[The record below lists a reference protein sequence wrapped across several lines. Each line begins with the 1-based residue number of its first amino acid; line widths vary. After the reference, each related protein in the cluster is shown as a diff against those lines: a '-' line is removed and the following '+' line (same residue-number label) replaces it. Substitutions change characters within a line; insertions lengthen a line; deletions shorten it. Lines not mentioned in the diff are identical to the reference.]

1 MQYSPKLKTAMEEI
15 KAIMKKHDIGGWVIL
30 HTPGH
35 SEFLNKLDPSYS
47 CITITPDAKGDFVR
61 FKSKIADYGGD
72 KNAWLKKTTD
82 SLNLLQSI
90 CETGSNTLLPIMDL
104 TERLEKELNAERN
117 IGGGFTSHTT
127 QNN

>member
-15 KAIMKKHDIGGWVIL
+15 KVILAKHDIGAMVIL

-47 CITITPDAKGDFVR
+47 CIIQTGDHIR
-61 FKSKIADYGGD
+61 FRSKLADYDGD
-72 KNAWLKKTTD
+72 KKAWERKTTD
-82 SLNLLQSI
+82 SLNLLQSM
-90 CETGSNTLLPIMDL
+90 CEVGGHIVLSLMPLADEL
-104 TERLEKELNAERN
+104 TKKLGDDSEPGN
-117 IGGGFTSHTT
+117 FSSHTT